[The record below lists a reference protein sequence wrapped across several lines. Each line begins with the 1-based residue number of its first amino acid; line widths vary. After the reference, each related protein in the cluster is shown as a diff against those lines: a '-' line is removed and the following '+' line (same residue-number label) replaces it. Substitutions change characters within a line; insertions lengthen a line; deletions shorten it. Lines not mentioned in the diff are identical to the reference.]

1 METHRK
7 EASPRKVLYCCERFQ
22 SLPVTRTQTPC
33 AWGAPSRVPVTS
45 PEVSRWGQAGWI
57 LSAQGPGCTQDLRT
71 LLLREGTHNSEQS
84 SRLDWGL

>member
-1 METHRK
+1 MGV
-7 EASPRKVLYCCERFQ
+7 ASQQE
-22 SLPVTRTQTPC
+22 VTQRMQTPC
-33 AWGAPSRVPVTS
+33 ACRAPSIVTVTF